1 LPRIIPKDQRDEEA
15 REAWRLY
22 TTGTP
27 KSEIATTLGRNR
39 RTVDVLLREAAA
51 WYEDDDMEF
60 KRRALVQGH
69 RQVLRMALEG
79 AEELH
84 PKSPSRAAHLM
95 QANEALKTI
104 GRLEG
109 AIVHRMESKHSELHM
124 SLADLVQ
131 EHERRRRSAADVV
144 IEAEDDLALEGK

>member
-1 LPRIIPKDQRDEEA
+1 LPKIIPVEQRAVEA
-15 REAWRLY
+15 REAWKLY
-22 TTGTP
+22 TSGVP
-27 KSEIATTLGRNR
+27 KTEIAERLSRNR
-39 RTVDVLLREAAA
+39 RTVDILLQEASL
-51 WYEDDDMEF
+51 WYESDDMEF

-79 AEELH
+79 AEQLH
-84 PKSPSRAAHLM
+84 PKSPARAAHLM
-95 QANEALKTI
+95 QANEALKAI

-131 EHERRRRSAADVV
+131 EHERRRGRATDVV